1 MDQLDALQK
10 DAITEIFNISM
21 GRAAD
26 TLSRMVHEPV
36 ELTIPEIS
44 VSRRTEAASQFRR
57 ETEQIVCAVVQRFDG
72 PFSADAVLMFPERK
86 SLELVRLFIGEEMPL
101 EQMTD
106 MEQDAMGEIGNI
118 ILNSC
123 VGAMAN
129 LFHAEFRG
137 GLPRVKTG
145 SVADILEISEPGQ
158 GSGPDGDD
166 MVLILFIEFAIEK
179 RAIDGYV
186 AFMLDLPSA
195 QELEARVDQ
204 FIARIAR

>member
-1 MDQLDALQK
+1 MKQLDALQK

-26 TLSRMVHEPV
+26 TLSRMVNEPV
-36 ELTIPEIS
+36 ELSVPEIT
-44 VSRRTEAASQFRR
+44 VSRRAEAAGKFGQ
-57 ETEQIVCAVVQRFDG
+57 ETQQLVCAVVQRFDG
-72 PFSADAVLMFPERK
+72 PFSADAVLMFPESK

-101 EQMTD
+101 DQMTD

-129 LFHAEFRG
+129 LFHAEFTG
-137 GLPRVKTG
+137 GLPRVKNG
-145 SVADILEISEPGQ
+145 SIADILEISEAAQGPGL
-158 GSGPDGDD
+158 SDD
-166 MVLILFIEFAIEK
+166 DLVLILFIEFAIEQ
-179 RAIDGYV
+179 RAIAGYV

-195 QELEARVDQ
+195 AELENRVNR
-204 FIARIAR
+204 FIASAAG